1 MRDPPDRDWRR
12 SDDVLKWTG
21 EWTEFNAWLFEHDD
35 RAVYRQ
41 AQEYAERVGNPSAV
55 TDEYE
60 RLMHR
65 KFRKWKRSQWW
76 LRLLAPPELPDE

>member
-1 MRDPPDRDWRR
+1 MMRRFPLPWSVER
-12 SDDVLKWTG
+12 
-21 EWTEFNAWLFEHDD
+21 TEFNAWLVAHYD

-41 AQEYAERVGNPSAV
+41 AQEHAERLGNLSAV

-60 RLMHR
+60 RLMYP

-76 LRLLAPPELPDE
+76 LRLLAPPEIPEE